1 MTELRHR
8 ISYLALVVGAG
19 FVASLPLG
27 VAVAIGEFGGFAF
40 GRLARSKRA
49 MARRHAARIGVAEA
63 AIPSHLDRM
72 FRAYGRY
79 WAEALW
85 MRPKNRAAID
95 DGISHEGV
103 EHVEKPRDA
112 GTGMIYVLPHLGNW
126 EFAGALAE
134 SLGIRVV
141 AVAENLA
148 NQRIRDWFIGLR
160 RGLGIDVVLAT
171 GSREVM
177 RKLEAAIAANAA
189 VALLSDRDI
198 RGRGVPV
205 EFFDETTTLPA
216 GAATLALRTGA
227 PILPVASYFRE
238 DGGHHVVIRPPVQV
252 DLEPADRS
260 AEVARIT
267 GQIARELEILIR
279 RAPAQWHLLQPN
291 WPSDKNQQHEEEAGT

>member
-1 MTELRHR
+1 VTELRHR
-8 ISYLALVVGAG
+8 ISFRALVLGAG
-19 FVASLPLG
+19 LVAALPLR
-27 VAVAIGEFGGFAF
+27 VAATIGEFAGLVF
-40 GRLARSKRA
+40 GRLARGKRA
-49 MARRHAARIGVAEA
+49 MAGRHASRIGISEVER
-63 AIPSHLDRM
+63 SRHLDRM

-85 MRPKNRAAID
+85 MRPKNREAID

-103 EHVEKPRDA
+103 EYVEKPRDA

-160 RGLGIDVVLAT
+160 NGLGIDVVLAT
-171 GSREVM
+171 GSRQVM
-177 RKLEAAIAANAA
+177 RDLEAAIADNAA

-198 RGRGVPV
+198 RGRGVAV
-205 EFFDETTTLPA
+205 EFFGEKTTLPA

-227 PILPVASYFRE
+227 PILPVASYFRP
-238 DGGHHVVIRPPVQV
+238 DGGHHVVIRPPIPV
-252 DLEPADRS
+252 DTGPTDRT
-260 AEVARIT
+260 AEVARVT
-267 GQIARELEILIR
+267 GEIAKELEVLVR
-279 RAPAQWHLLQPN
+279 RAPEQWHLLQPN
-291 WPSDKNQQHEEEAGT
+291 WPSDLEPAR

>member
-8 ISYLALVVGAG
+8 IAYLALVAGAG
-19 FVASLPLG
+19 FVASLPLR
-27 VAVAIGEFGGFAF
+27 VAVAIGELGGFVF
-40 GRLARSKRA
+40 GRIARSKRS
-49 MARRHAARIGVAEA
+49 MARRHAARVGVGEA
-63 AIPSHLDRM
+63 GMNSHLDQM

-85 MRPKNRAAID
+85 MRPKNRATID
-95 DGISHEGV
+95 EGISHEGV

-148 NQRIRDWFIGLR
+148 NERIRDWFIGLR
-160 RGLGIDVVLAT
+160 NGLGIDVVLAT

-177 RKLEAAIAANAA
+177 RRLETAIANNAA

-198 RGRGVPV
+198 RGRGVPAK
-205 EFFDETTTLPA
+205 FFDEVTTLPA
-216 GAATLALRTGA
+216 GAATLAMRTGA
-227 PILPVASYFRE
+227 PILPVASFFRE
-238 DGGHHVVIRPPVQV
+238 DGGHHVVIRPPIPV
-252 DLEPADRS
+252 DLEAVDRS
-260 AEVARIT
+260 TEVARIT
-267 GQIARELEILIR
+267 GLIAEELEVLVR
-279 RAPAQWHLLQPN
+279 RAPEQWHLLQPN
-291 WPSDKNQQHEEEAGT
+291 WPSDVAPET